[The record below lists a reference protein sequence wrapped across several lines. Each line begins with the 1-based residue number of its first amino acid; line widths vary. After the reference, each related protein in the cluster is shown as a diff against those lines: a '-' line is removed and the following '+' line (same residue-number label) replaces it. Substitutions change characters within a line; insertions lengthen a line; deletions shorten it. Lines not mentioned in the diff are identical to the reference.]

1 MQRSPD
7 EPPAP
12 QSEMHRDA
20 GRLYSQVMERQRER
34 VRTSKRAR
42 QQLIREIVG
51 LAAVT
56 SQHDLV
62 SLLAA
67 RGVRVTQATVS
78 RDVTELG
85 LVKVGIAGRHVYASP
100 EGLGPSPSAG
110 DDERL
115 RRILADYPVR
125 VGRSGLTLLLLSE
138 AGTAGAIAQ
147 AIDGSTLDEQEGTLA
162 GDDTILVLFAD
173 DARLRAWLARFEALR
188 PTVTLMGYRR

>member
-1 MQRSPD
+1 MVAACVGMAADDSG
-7 EPPAP
+7 
-12 QSEMHRDA
+12 
-20 GRLYSQVMERQRER
+20 GRLEKASGALHICSGHPTSAPSLSPRCIEMRCDCIVRPWSGSAQR

-51 LAAVT
+51 LEAVT

-100 EGLGPSPSAG
+100 EGFGRRHAG
-110 DDERL
+110 
-115 RRILADYPVR
+115 
-125 VGRSGLTLLLLSE
+125 G
-138 AGTAGAIAQ
+138 
-147 AIDGSTLDEQEGTLA
+147 
-162 GDDTILVLFAD
+162 
-173 DARLRAWLARFEALR
+173 
-188 PTVTLMGYRR
+188 